1 MQAERGATVELAYR
15 LLDESGEEVERAERD
30 APASFVL
37 GAEELPPGVET
48 ALVGA
53 RAGDR
58 LTLELEA
65 PDAFGELDL
74 EAIFAVP
81 RKELPSDAQPR
92 VGDWIPVHAEAEV
105 DDELAQDELE
115 AEDYELCVTEVRA
128 DTVFLSANHPLAGQ
142 RVSYDIEVVAVR
154 AAT

>member
-65 PDAFGELDL
+65 QDAFAG
-74 EAIFAVP
+74 P